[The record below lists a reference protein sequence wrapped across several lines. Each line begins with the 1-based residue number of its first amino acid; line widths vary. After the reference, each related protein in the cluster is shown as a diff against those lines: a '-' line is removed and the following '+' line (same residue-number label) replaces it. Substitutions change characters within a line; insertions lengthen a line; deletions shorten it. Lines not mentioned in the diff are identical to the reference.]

1 MSSKFSSIS
10 YALGLLNRSSA
21 GYNLLGLVSRPGW
34 GIRQK
39 KFRLWR
45 PYRCMIHHGKSVKQA
60 CVAAWSSVS
69 QCCTILTASF
79 SGWKCSTAVHLGVEP
94 FMECL
99 LLDWLRYNCMRTI
112 DGPRSSFVEGTS
124 TVSFGTPNML
134 FVTHSPERATCLT
147 KDDKAAA
154 IVHMKHD
161 ARR

>member
-1 MSSKFSSIS
+1 
-10 YALGLLNRSSA
+10 
-21 GYNLLGLVSRPGW
+21 
-34 GIRQK
+34 
-39 KFRLWR
+39 
-45 PYRCMIHHGKSVKQA
+45 MIHHRKSVKQA

-69 QCCTILTASF
+69 QCCTMLTASF
-79 SGWKCSTAVHLGVEP
+79 PGWKRSTAVHLGVEP

-99 LLDWLRYNCMRTI
+99 SLDWLRYICMRII

-134 FVTHSPERATCLT
+134 FVIHSPERATCLT

-161 ARR
+161 AHRKRQVQCRT